1 MALLPVG
8 VKGRRSAVQI
18 VIVVLGM
25 LLATAGVA
33 AAQEM
38 ERAPTATPAASD
50 HPNVEAAQVRAP
62 RDTARATVEAAAPAA
77 SLPDGADACGDP
89 YVPLVVCLRAMRQ
102 MERFLKSRDP
112 AQR

>member
-1 MALLPVG
+1 MALLSVG

-18 VIVVLGM
+18 VIVVLGT

-33 AAQEM
+33 VAQEM
-38 ERAPTATPAASD
+38 ERAPTAAPAAPD
-50 HPNVEAAQVRAP
+50 RPDVQAAQVPAP
-62 RDTARATVEAAAPAA
+62 NGAAHANAEAAAPTA
-77 SLPDGADACGDP
+77 SLPDGADACADP
-89 YVPLVVCLRAMRQ
+89 NVPLDGCLRAIRQ